1 MLCAVRMPV
10 VFSASWLSLSEM
22 LEMYPEDLR
31 HMVTL
36 AADAYLELIDALKN
50 IILKPEQ
57 VRYAQQAPV
66 S

>member
-1 MLCAVRMPV
+1 
-10 VFSASWLSLSEM
+10 M

-31 HMVTL
+31 RMVTL

-57 VRYAQQAPV
+57 VRNAQQAPV